1 MKQHIENLVHIALRR
16 LQEAGELMAIPAYIQ
31 VGEAK
36 DNNHGDFSTNI
47 ALILAKSANKNPF
60 QLAERIVRFLP
71 DSPHVQK
78 VEIAG
83 PGFINFFLS
92 PQALNSVI
100 TAILTEKQA
109 FGRSKMGRGKK
120 VLVEFLSA
128 DPTGPLN
135 ISHGRLAV
143 FGSVLAN
150 LLDAVGFNIYRE
162 YYINDVGAPDTSLQ
176 NVLRDIREDLSD
188 FGIHFD
194 SWFSER
200 QLSPQIE
207 AEGLYKRLQHHGH
220 IYERDG
226 VIWFRSTDFGDSKDR
241 ALTQANQRHTYF
253 VHDVA
258 YHLSKFDRG
267 FDIALNIFD
276 ANYHDYIKRMK
287 AAMEAASIN
296 PERLIQVLVQ
306 SVSLNSNTQA
316 DAPINTEGIMTLR
329 ALRREVGNDA
339 ARFFLLMRKSEHSIE
354 FDLHLAKKQ
363 SNENPVYYLQ
373 YAHARICHVFAQLA
387 ARHIKYDEQQG
398 LRALYRLVEPHERK
412 LLNMLSR
419 YPDAVFN
426 AALYYEPYLLIN
438 YLRELAAA
446 FHAYYNAYQFL
457 VDDVE
462 LRNARLTLIAATRQI
477 LFNGFSLIGI
487 SAPENM

>member
-16 LQEAGELMAIPAYIQ
+16 LQEAGEILAIPAYIN

-36 DNNHGDFSTNI
+36 DNSHGDFATNI
-47 ALILAKSANKNPF
+47 AMVLAKSVNKNPY
-60 QLAERIVRFLP
+60 QLAERIVCFLP
-71 DSPHVQK
+71 DSSHIQK
-78 VEIAG
+78 IDIAG

-100 TAILTEKQA
+100 ASILTEKQA

-120 VLVEFLSA
+120 VIIEFLSA

-135 ISHGRLAV
+135 IGHGRLAA
-143 FGSVLAN
+143 FGTVLAN
-150 LLDAVGFNIYRE
+150 LLDAVGFNLYRE
-162 YYINDVGAPDTSLQ
+162 YYINDVGAPESSLQ
-176 NVLRDIREDLSD
+176 NVLHDINEDLTE

-200 QLSPQIE
+200 QLGPLIE

-267 FDIALNIFD
+267 FDIALNIFNAD
-276 ANYHDYIKRMK
+276 YHDYIKRIK
-287 AAMEAASIN
+287 ASMEAASIN
-296 PERLIQVLVQ
+296 PERVIQVLVQ
-306 SVSLNSNTQA
+306 AVSLPASNEPT
-316 DAPINTEGIMTLR
+316 INTDGVMTLR
-329 ALRREVGNDA
+329 ALRQEVGNDA
-339 ARFFLLMRKSEHSIE
+339 ARFFFIMRKSEQGIE
-354 FDLHLAKKQ
+354 FDVDLAKKQ
-363 SNENPVYYLQ
+363 SHENPVYYVQ
-373 YAHARICHVFAQLA
+373 YAHARICHVFQQVKE
-387 ARHIKYDEQQG
+387 RHINYDEQQG
-398 LRALYRLVEPHERK
+398 LRSLYRLVEPQERK

-426 AALYYEPYLLIN
+426 AALYYEPYLLTN

-462 LRNARLTLIAATRQI
+462 LRDARLTLIAATRQI
-477 LFNGFSLIGI
+477 LFNGFGLIGI